1 MPEMVKS
8 FLKPDIIMLGVVFF
22 LLVIG
27 RLVFNMR
34 YASVR
39 IIILNYMSCFK
50 KRDGKIMFVPI
61 IYYFGIPLIIALVAV
76 KNKRMD
82 DEIINIITIIV
93 SILTAMLFTLLTMII
108 DMKSK
113 IQQNPNYYSM
123 DAHIS
128 KCSLIQ
134 TYYTVMFEILLSV
147 IILILCLFNIF
158 IKEYSYA
165 QSFLVYYLVFL
176 LIIHLFIILKK
187 IYRVIDVDMKK

>member
-1 MPEMVKS
+1 MAEIIKN
-8 FLKPDIIMLGVVFF
+8 FLKPDIMILGVVVC

-27 RLVFNMR
+27 RLVFKMK

-39 IIILNYMSCFK
+39 TIILNYVSCFK
-50 KRDGKIMFVPI
+50 KRDGGIMIVPI
-61 IYYFGIPLIIALVAV
+61 IYYFGIPMIIALVAV
-76 KNKRMD
+76 KNKRLD
-82 DEIINIITIIV
+82 DEIINIVTIIV

-123 DAHIS
+123 DANVS
-128 KCSLIQ
+128 ERSLIQ

-158 IKEYSYA
+158 IKEYSHV
-165 QSFLVYYLVFL
+165 QSFLVYYLVLLL
-176 LIIHLFIILKK
+176 LINLFIILKK
-187 IYRVIDVDMKK
+187 IYRVIDLDMKK